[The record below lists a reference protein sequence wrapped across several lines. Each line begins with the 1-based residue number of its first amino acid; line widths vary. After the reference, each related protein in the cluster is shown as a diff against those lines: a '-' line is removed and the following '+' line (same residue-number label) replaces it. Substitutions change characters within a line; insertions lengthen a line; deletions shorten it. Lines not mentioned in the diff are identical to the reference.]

1 MKIMDFKNNPFSLKK
16 NELYII
22 FYVADNTIE

>member
-1 MKIMDFKNNPFSLKK
+1 MKIIDFKKHPFALK